1 MELHWSVWVHVMY
14 FDSTQAAQEA
24 ELYRDWLL
32 FWWVHCLVKDLF
44 FSMDSLDTILEIS
57 MTFLRLSTFLIFE
70 SVGLFNLR
78 EVSCQRGVISTCDMT
93 ELRFSAQ
100 IKKNKKKTMEQQ
112 QLKKQRQRTGFSPFW
127 GVHWLTETHIIVR
140 KQWSGELCRK

>member
-1 MELHWSVWVHVMY
+1 
-14 FDSTQAAQEA
+14 
-24 ELYRDWLL
+24 
-32 FWWVHCLVKDLF
+32 
-44 FSMDSLDTILEIS
+44 MDSLDTILKIS

-100 IKKNKKKTMEQQ
+100 IKKTIQQQQ

-127 GVHWLTETHIIVR
+127 GVH
-140 KQWSGELCRK
+140 